1 MKYNLLI
8 ILLIPLLSFS
18 QIKYTN
24 KKSGLGIITD
34 ISNAGDGS
42 NRIFVTNKGG
52 IITILDQDYNTL
64 GTLFD
69 ISSSINTTSEMGLL
83 GLAFHP
89 SFSSN
94 GYFFVNY
101 NPTGTRNT
109 RISRFTAS
117 SPSGNSTVNLN
128 TEKIILTITGA
139 QNDNHKGGDLVFG
152 PDGYLY
158 IGTGD
163 GGGGGDPQGSG
174 QNGNTLLAK
183 ILRIDINT
191 TDPYVIPATNPFI
204 SNPNVLNEIWDLGVR
219 NPWRISFDRSNGDFW
234 IADVGQNLREEINV
248 ETAGSGGFNYGW
260 NCREGI
266 NGYPPSSCQNN
277 GGFKDPIFD
286 YTHCSGMCSTPGF
299 GNSIT
304 GGFVYRGENP
314 ANASL
319 KGYYIFAD
327 YVSRHA
333 WILKQTSGGG
343 GLDVKTIPRLTS
355 NGITSFG
362 ELENGE
368 IVAGQSNGD
377 LGMVEPTIA
386 LPVRLTTFDAA
397 DLINKIQLSWSTAS
411 ERNVHEYQI
420 EKSKD
425 GILFNLFTT
434 LQALNLVTGND
445 YRLDDLHPFPG
456 DNYYRLK
463 IIDLDGSFEYSDM
476 VRIKFNTN
484 KAIYF
489 NLASNE
495 INFIGNWSGRSEE
508 INVFTMEGR
517 LIVQLKNSNSTVPIS
532 NLAAG
537 IYLIQTELNN
547 VPFVQKIFIPN

>member
-1 MKYNLLI
+1 
-8 ILLIPLLSFS
+8 
-18 QIKYTN
+18 
-24 KKSGLGIITD
+24 
-34 ISNAGDGS
+34 
-42 NRIFVTNKGG
+42 
-52 IITILDQDYNTL
+52 
-64 GTLFD
+64 
-69 ISSSINTTSEMGLL
+69 
-83 GLAFHP
+83 
-89 SFSSN
+89 
-94 GYFFVNY
+94 
-101 NPTGTRNT
+101 
-109 RISRFTAS
+109 
-117 SPSGNSTVNLN
+117 
-128 TEKIILTITGA
+128 
-139 QNDNHKGGDLVFG
+139 
-152 PDGYLY
+152 
-158 IGTGD
+158 
-163 GGGGGDPQGSG
+163 
-174 QNGNTLLAK
+174 
-183 ILRIDINT
+183 
-191 TDPYVIPATNPFI
+191 
-204 SNPNVLNEIWDLGVR
+204 
-219 NPWRISFDRSNGDFW
+219 
-234 IADVGQNLREEINV
+234 
-248 ETAGSGGFNYGW
+248 
-260 NCREGI
+260 
-266 NGYPPSSCQNN
+266 
-277 GGFKDPIFD
+277 
-286 YTHCSGMCSTPGF
+286 
-299 GNSIT
+299 
-304 GGFVYRGENP
+304 
-314 ANASL
+314 
-319 KGYYIFAD
+319 
-327 YVSRHA
+327 
-333 WILKQTSGGG
+333 
-343 GLDVKTIPRLTS
+343 
-355 NGITSFG
+355 
-362 ELENGE
+362 
-368 IVAGQSNGD
+368 
-377 LGMVEPTIA
+377 MVEPTIA